1 MTYSHFKDENGDAGK
16 GEVPNQGYAFS
27 KGWNWDLNP
36 VWLIP
41 KPQLLCQKEKGWL
54 SSTRD
59 FQNIELKV
67 KPKVA

>member
-1 MTYSHFKDENGDAGK
+1 MTYSRFKDENSDAGK

-27 KGWNWDLNP
+27 KGWNWDSNP

-54 SSTRD
+54 SS
-59 FQNIELKV
+59 N
-67 KPKVA
+67 